1 MQSGLSV
8 LLTDVPSPEG
18 CGLDGRAG
26 SMQDV
31 EGTGGGWRKRL
42 GFHGLTAGKCRAG
55 QIYKKLCSIS

>member
-26 SMQDV
+26 SMQV
-31 EGTGGGWRKRL
+31 QLKELEEGGGRDL
-42 GFHGLTAGKCRAG
+42 ASMG
-55 QIYKKLCSIS
+55 